1 MQEGEAVNI
10 QFRQKSRVRAVAAI
24 MSGALLVSSLP
35 VFGDPPP
42 WAPAHGWRKQHDPYY
57 QGYTGRRWDN
67 DYGVVDGRCDASAV
81 LGTAG
86 AVVGGAAGSRMGGGD
101 GKVIATILGAAIGAV
116 VGAKIGRD
124 LEDVDRACIG
134 HSLELVGDAR
144 VVNWV
149 NPNTGVAY
157 TLTPLR
163 SDGRS
168 CRDFKLAANYRGRSN
183 SRTSTACRNA
193 SDDWQFKQ

>member
-1 MQEGEAVNI
+1 
-10 QFRQKSRVRAVAAI
+10 
-24 MSGALLVSSLP
+24 MSGALLVPSLP

-81 LGTAG
+81 LGTVG
-86 AVVGGAAGSRMGGGD
+86 AVVGGAAGSRMG
-101 GKVIATILGAAIGAV
+101 
-116 VGAKIGRD
+116 
-124 LEDVDRACIG
+124 ACIG

-168 CRDFKLAANYRGRSN
+168 CRDFKLVANYRGRSN
-183 SRTSTACRNA
+183 SKISTACRNA

>member
-1 MQEGEAVNI
+1 
-10 QFRQKSRVRAVAAI
+10 

-81 LGTAG
+81 LGTVG

-168 CRDFKLAANYRGRSN
+168 CRDFKLVANYRGRSN
-183 SRTSTACRNA
+183 SKISTACRNA